1 MKTKNLLTAAVALL
15 MAGAAQAQTNTWT
28 SYSFIEAQGG
38 VQLTSTNAPM
48 DKLITPTAALS
59 FGHYFTPVVGAR
71 LHVNA
76 WQSKSGL
83 ASTGQ
88 YYKWK
93 YVTPDLDLLVNLTNL
108 FGKGSDHAL
117 NVILLG
123 GVGLNYAWDNDELK
137 DLNLPANTMP
147 LAWDKNRLSHNLRAG
162 LRLETN
168 QAKPFGVSLEVNA
181 NSLDDRFNSKTNDA
195 DDWMFTAMLGLNFR
209 FGHKKA
215 APRYVT
221 KTIEVI
227 DTFEVDEPITIKVK
241 EKQPK
246 TKTETKHMKMN
257 EAIFF
262 KIRESDANAASG
274 IDEAIKKVAELMKCS
289 DDAMFTVTGYADKGT
304 GTAKQNKKYAKQRAD
319 DVAKKLVEQYGLDAK
334 RLKTDSKGDTVQPF
348 EENDKNRCV
357 IVTGE
362 GTFRITTTEMVEVEV
377 EKQSTKK
384 VQKTKTRE
392 VQIKDE
398 IKEYLFLEV
407 LTDDQHLFSFCEGG
421 SEDIVVATLT

>member
-15 MAGAAQAQTNTWT
+15 MAGAAQAQTNTWN

-83 ASTGQ
+83 SSTDQ

-147 LAWDKNRLSHNLRAG
+147 LAWDKNRLGHNLRAG

-304 GTAKQNKKYAKQRAD
+304 GSAKMNKKYAKQRAD

-392 VQIKDE
+392 VQIQEE
-398 IKEYLFLEV
+398 IK
-407 LTDDQHLFSFCEGG
+407 
-421 SEDIVVATLT
+421 